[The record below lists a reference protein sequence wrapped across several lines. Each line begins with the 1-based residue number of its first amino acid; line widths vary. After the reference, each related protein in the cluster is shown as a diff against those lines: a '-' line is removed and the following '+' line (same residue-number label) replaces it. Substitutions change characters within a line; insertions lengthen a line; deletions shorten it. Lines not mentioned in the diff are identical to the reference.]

1 MTKQEL
7 NNLRHFPK
15 KIAALSSHIV
25 QLQTQAEGA
34 TRIISGM
41 PGGKI
46 ENDYIAK
53 AIAISVDEQKKLRRL
68 ILKRQ
73 REQARVMEFI
83 SQIDDAQ
90 LRTIFILRYL
100 KGYTWVKISM
110 EIGGGNTEDAVK
122 KMVERYLAKC
132 QRE

>member
-15 KIAALSSHIV
+15 EIAALSSHIV